1 MSRNSMLHRF
11 LPACVLLLALA
22 GARVESQEAIPSNP
36 AVTFIGA
43 SPTEISR
50 PATAAGLAGDLL
62 NSIDR
67 EGNVKQGLALDFTPW
82 WVIPGLRIPLQD
94 YQERRGKYILAN
106 TQISLAT
113 AKSSGDDNDTD
124 LGLGLRTVFFDDAD
138 FMKSRKFIAELDR
151 RRQECEPPD
160 QPEDLGAY
168 EECLDRVFLEW
179 REQWLDQRRPWNRS
193 ALAMALATSLQLG
206 GSQIDNAEWS
216 GIGVWMTG
224 ALRLA
229 RWGQLGGQVEY
240 DYRMQGSGESLNH
253 FLGAGVRGLAGGPS
267 FAVSVEYWGR
277 MNLSGP
283 NGDRYS
289 DRLTVAVEYRIG
301 ENTWLSSGMSGSI
314 AETGEG
320 LSLLSS
326 LRWEILSGPTLIPP
340 AEQTS
345 TPEGNDS

>member
-113 AKSSGDDNDTD
+113 AKSSGEV
-124 LGLGLRTVFFDDAD
+124 G
-138 FMKSRKFIAELDR
+138 
-151 RRQECEPPD
+151 
-160 QPEDLGAY
+160 
-168 EECLDRVFLEW
+168 
-179 REQWLDQRRPWNRS
+179 
-193 ALAMALATSLQLG
+193 ALA
-206 GSQIDNAEWS
+206 
-216 GIGVWMTG
+216 
-224 ALRLA
+224 ALR
-229 RWGQLGGQVEY
+229 
-240 DYRMQGSGESLNH
+240 
-253 FLGAGVRGLAGGPS
+253 AGVTTLVYAFLP
-267 FAVSVEYWGR
+267 FI
-277 MNLSGP
+277 
-283 NGDRYS
+283 YS
-289 DRLTVAVEYRIG
+289 
-301 ENTWLSSGMSGSI
+301 N
-314 AETGEG
+314 
-320 LSLLSS
+320 
-326 LRWEILSGPTLIPP
+326 
-340 AEQTS
+340 
-345 TPEGNDS
+345 